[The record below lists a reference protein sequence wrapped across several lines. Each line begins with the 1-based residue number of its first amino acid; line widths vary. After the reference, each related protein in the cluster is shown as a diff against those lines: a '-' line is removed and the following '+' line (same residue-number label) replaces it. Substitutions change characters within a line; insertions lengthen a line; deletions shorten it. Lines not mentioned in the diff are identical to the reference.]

1 MPWWPGWDS
10 AETANWWAHFWFWF
24 GIGCFVLLGASEI
37 VAFRYVLRKDA
48 LIEIRDQQRDEQAKR
63 DRYHAEIRREAE
75 VGALQKQVAD
85 ADKKVAELQKQKLG
99 WRLTQEQK
107 NTLIA
112 AMRPFPWQKIS
123 ITCIMGDLYGKE
135 TADDFIAV
143 AKTSGWDTPPEADQ
157 TVYTIDPVGILL
169 FVNEAE
175 GQAGRFPVG
184 LEAMARAMADV
195 GLMTKLAVS
204 GDAGVPIGTIQIV
217 VGKKP

>member
-1 MPWWPGWDS
+1 MTWWPGWES

-37 VAFRYVLRKDA
+37 VAFRYGLRKDA
-48 LIEIRDQQRDEQAKR
+48 LIEIRDQQRADQAKR
-63 DRYHAEIRREAE
+63 DRDQAEMRRKAE
-75 VGALQKQVAD
+75 VGALQKQVSD
-85 ADKKVAELQKQKLG
+85 ADKKVAELQKQRLG

-112 AMRPFPWQKIS
+112 AMRPFAWQKIS

-135 TADDFIAV
+135 AADDFIAV
-143 AKTSGWDTPPEADQ
+143 AKTAGWDSPPEAEQ

-184 LEAMARAMADV
+184 LGAMARAMADI
-195 GLMTKLAVS
+195 GLITKLAIT
-204 GDAGVPIGTIQIV
+204 GDAGVPIGTIHIV
-217 VGKKP
+217 IGRKP